1 MIEPARR
8 PERSGGHRAET
19 RIENSGD
26 ILGVAMRNETTV
38 RLDFGPDPIP
48 ELVRAITLTVTL

>member
-19 RIENSGD
+19 RIENSGV
-26 ILGVAMRNETTV
+26 ILDVAVRGKTMF
-38 RLDFGPDPIP
+38 RLDFGPDPIAEP
-48 ELVRAITLTVTL
+48 IRAITLTVTL